1 MTIYNIVDNTR
12 KSFQMAASDL
22 ILGSL
27 YNATYTSTATADG
40 TLTLNMMM
48 V

>member
-12 KSFQMAASDL
+12 SFQMAASDL